1 MHLWEKCYRL
11 VGYVRC
17 RLPGGMDRRER
28 ISLEASAL
36 CDEISERVSLTGP
49 FKRTRKATPSFVPSM
64 VEWVRI
70 RLRHS
75 NRNSPSESQIML
87 LASGRM

>member
-1 MHLWEKCYRL
+1 MYLWEKCYRL

-17 RLPGGMDRRER
+17 RLPGGMGRRES
-28 ISLEASAL
+28 ILLEASAL
-36 CDEISERVSLTGP
+36 CDQISERYSLKGL
-49 FKRTRKATPSFVPSM
+49 FIRTRKATPSFVPSI

-75 NRNSPSESQIML
+75 TIGTRHQNPR
-87 LASGRM
+87 